1 MKKKYEKPVLI
12 IESFQLD
19 ATIAASC
26 SSNNYL
32 PLGYTENDCGIDEIT
47 EGRYQLFG
55 PNQCEFDLVGSGG
68 DGNDTICYHGP
79 ILTDGIM
86 FISS

>member
-26 SSNNYL
+26 SGQGFIKINYGEDDCTFDGGQFFNNNNCQMDL
-32 PLGYTENDCGIDEIT
+32 T
-47 EGRYQLFG
+47 G
-55 PNQCEFDLVGSGG
+55 PDG

-79 ILTDGIM
+79 SLANVT

>member
-1 MKKKYEKPVLI
+1 MKKVYMKPMIV

-19 ATIAASC
+19 ATVAASC
-26 SSNNYL
+26 SSQGYIPINYGEDTCTFDNGQFFNYNNCQMDL
-32 PLGYTENDCGIDEIT
+32 T
-47 EGRYQLFG
+47 G
-55 PNQCEFDLVGSGG
+55 PGG

-79 ILTDGIM
+79 LLAGST

>member
-26 SSNNYL
+26 SSQGYIPINYGETTCSLGNGQFFSSNN
-32 PLGYTENDCGIDEIT
+32 C
-47 EGRYQLFG
+47 QLDLAG
-55 PNQCEFDLVGSGG
+55 PDA

-79 ILTDGIM
+79 SLAGVT
-86 FISS
+86 FVNS